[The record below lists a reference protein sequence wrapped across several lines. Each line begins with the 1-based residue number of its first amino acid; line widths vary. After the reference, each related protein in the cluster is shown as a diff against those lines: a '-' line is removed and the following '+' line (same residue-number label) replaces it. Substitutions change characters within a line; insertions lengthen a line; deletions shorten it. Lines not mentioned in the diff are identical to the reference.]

1 MRAAVKHLLWSAVLL
16 VLLSGC
22 VASQQEITRAGLTL
36 TLPESFTDQTEGEL
50 NNGFDIF
57 CINRYVAVC
66 GTKESKQELTA
77 YLDSVETDDYAQAV
91 IDKNKLSCTLQQTD
105 GVYHFTYTQTV
116 ADKSYT
122 YLCVIREAGDTLWL
136 LQSYC
141 TSDKFPE
148 LEQELWRYL
157 TDARIA
163 E

>member
-1 MRAAVKHLLWSAVLL
+1 MRTAAKCLLWIAVLS

-36 TLPESFTDQTEGEL
+36 TLPESFTDQTDSEL
-50 NNGFDIF
+50 NNGFDVF

-91 IDKNKLSCTLQQTD
+91 IDKNKLSCTLQETD
-105 GVYHFTYTQTV
+105 GLYHFTYTQTV
-116 ADKSYT
+116 ADRSYT

-141 TSDKFPE
+141 TSEKYPE
-148 LEQELWRYL
+148 LEQDMWNYL
-157 TDARIA
+157 TGARIT